1 MLKIEEPSSQT
12 KTALQTIIVTHE
24 RSEEKILKLEKKSCE
39 TNAVSMYSKNN
50 YWPYANL
57 SKTVGYIPEAKCKN
71 PQCKRMNW
79 EKVQRHW

>member
-50 YWPYANL
+50 Y
-57 SKTVGYIPEAKCKN
+57 
-71 PQCKRMNW
+71 
-79 EKVQRHW
+79 